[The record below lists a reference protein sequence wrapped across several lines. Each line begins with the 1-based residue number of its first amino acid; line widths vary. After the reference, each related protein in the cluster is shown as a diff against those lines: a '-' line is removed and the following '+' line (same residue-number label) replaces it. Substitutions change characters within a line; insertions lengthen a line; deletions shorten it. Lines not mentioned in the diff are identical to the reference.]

1 METLERAT
9 YTGVITCIFD
19 SVEDAETA
27 CTELIKR
34 GYKPGEITVIMSD
47 ETRDRY
53 FGHHKHEPKI
63 DPAINTPAETGVDT
77 AIEAMVGIVA
87 ALGSLVAVP
96 GIGLI
101 VGGPLMTGLSE
112 ENRDKLYSGVTE
124 TLIDAGIPEEQA
136 IYYENSLVDGGI
148 VIGVAPRNSEDRK
161 AIVDEWNY
169 YRAKQIHGS
178 EAYTV

>member
-1 METLERAT
+1 METTNKLT

-19 SVEDAETA
+19 SLADAETA

-34 GYKPGEITVIMSD
+34 GYKPEEITVIMSD
-47 ETRDRY
+47 TTQNKY
-53 FGHHKHEPKI
+53 FDYHNQEV
-63 DPAINTPAETGVDT
+63 DPATTTMEEAGIETALGAIIGV
-77 AIEAMVGIVA
+77 VA
-87 ALGSLVAVP
+87 ALGSLVAIP

-101 VGGPLMTGLSE
+101 VGGPLMTALSE
-112 ENRDKLYSGVTE
+112 ENRSKFYSGITE
-124 TLIDAGIPEEQA
+124 TLIEAGIPEEQA
-136 IYYENSLVDGGI
+136 IYYEKSLKNGGI
-148 VIGVAPRNSEDRK
+148 VIGVAPRNAEDRK

>member
-1 METLERAT
+1 METIDRLT

-19 SVEDAETA
+19 SIADAETA
-27 CTELIKR
+27 CTELINR
-34 GYKPGEITVIMSD
+34 GYKPAEITVIMSD
-47 ETRDRY
+47 ETQDKY
-53 FGHHKHEPKI
+53 FGYHNQEI
-63 DPAINTPAETGVDT
+63 DPATNTMEEAGIET
-77 AIEAMVGIVA
+77 AIGALVGVIA

-101 VGGPLMTGLSE
+101 VGGPLITALSE
-112 ENRDKLYSGVTE
+112 ENRGKLYSGITE
-124 TLIDAGIPEEQA
+124 TLIDAGIPEEEA
-136 IYYENSLVDGGI
+136 MYYESSLLNGGI
-148 VIGVAPRNSEDRK
+148 VIGVAPRNPEDRK